1 MSHKPVEGLIDRFF
15 ALCITFALAVAV
27 LEWAVARFMPL
38 LPFVLF
44 GVVVYAFLRWQRR

>member
-1 MSHKPVEGLIDRFF
+1 MKGLVDRFL
-15 ALCITFALAVAV
+15 ALCITFGVAVAV

-44 GVVVYAFLRWQRR
+44 GVVIYAFLRWQRR